1 VENGSLANIIKPNK
15 FGPIPE
21 SLVALYI
28 AQVLVVVTVI
38 LLLFSFSPYFYLI
51 SVFI

>member
-1 VENGSLANIIKPNK
+1 VSLFSCIKFECLFNGKYVLV
-15 FGPIPE
+15 
-21 SLVALYI
+21 VALYI